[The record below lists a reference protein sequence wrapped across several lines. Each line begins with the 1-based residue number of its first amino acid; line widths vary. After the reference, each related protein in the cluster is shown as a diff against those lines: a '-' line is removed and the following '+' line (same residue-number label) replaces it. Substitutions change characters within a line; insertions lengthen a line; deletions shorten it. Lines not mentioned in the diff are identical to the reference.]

1 MKIGMFGLPLTG
13 KTTIFSL
20 LAGIPF
26 DGSFKTEADEKISRI
41 KDERLDTLA
50 KIYNP
55 LRVVYATLD
64 FVDIPSF
71 DMTAD
76 KKEKNKIFQM
86 IQNVDA
92 LLLVIRAF
100 RNDQVPFPLGNETPR
115 QQLEA
120 LRTELIIRD
129 MEVVENR
136 ILRLQ
141 EQKRKKKPTPE
152 EEREEVL
159 LGLIQKEL
167 EDGNFASRLQL
178 TNEDKKVLGSLACF
192 TLKPIITVV
201 NVDDEQLLADDFPG
215 KQLILDE
222 CTKQNFAYLIISGK
236 IESELVELDE
246 EARKEFMAELGIQ
259 KAGIQRLAQVVF
271 DHIGYISFFTVGK
284 DEVRSWTIERGA
296 TMKTAAAKIHTDLAR
311 GFIKA
316 EVMKFSDLIRLE
328 TEEKVKQAGL
338 WKLAG
343 KDENVEDAD
352 IITIRSSL

>member
-1 MKIGMFGLPLTG
+1 MKIRMFGLPLTG

-20 LAGIPF
+20 LAGIPY
-26 DGSFKTEADEKISRI
+26 DNSYKANADEKISRI
-41 KDERLDTLA
+41 QDERLDTLA

-71 DMTAD
+71 DMAAD

-92 LLLVIRAF
+92 LLLVLRAF
-100 RNDQVPFPLGNETPR
+100 RNDQIPFPVGAELPQ

-120 LRTELIIRD
+120 IRTELIIRD
-129 MEVVENR
+129 LEVVENR
-136 ILRLQ
+136 LLRLQ
-141 EQKRKKKPTPE
+141 EQKRKKRPTPE

-167 EDGNFASRLQL
+167 EEGNFASRLQL

-201 NVDDEQLLADDFPG
+201 NVDDEHLSADDFPG
-215 KQLILDE
+215 KPIILDE
-222 CTKQNFAYLIISGK
+222 CTKQNFAFLTISGK

-246 EARKEFMAELGIQ
+246 EARKEFMTELGIQ
-259 KAGIQRLAQVVF
+259 KTGIERLAKVVY

-284 DEVRSWTIERGA
+284 DEVRSWTLERGA
-296 TMKTAAAKIHTDLAR
+296 TMKMAAAKIHTDLAR

-316 EVMKFSDLIRLE
+316 EVMKFSDLIRLGSE
-328 TEEKVKQAGL
+328 DKVKQAGL

-343 KDENVEDAD
+343 KEEIVEDGD
-352 IITIRSSL
+352 IITIRASL

>member
-20 LAGIPF
+20 LAGIPY
-26 DGSFKTEADEKISRI
+26 DSSYKTEADEKISRI

-55 LRVVYATLD
+55 LRIVYATLD

-100 RNDQVPFPLGNETPR
+100 RNDQVPFPFGAETPQ

-141 EQKRKKKPTPE
+141 EQKRKKKPTLE
-152 EEREEVL
+152 EEREEIL

-167 EDGNFASRLQL
+167 EDSNFASRLQL
-178 TNEDKKVLGSLACF
+178 TTEDKKLLGSLACF

-201 NVDDEQLLADDFPG
+201 NVDEEQLMEDNFPG
-215 KQLILDE
+215 KKLILDE
-222 CTKQNFAYLIISGK
+222 CTKQNFAFLIMSGK
-236 IESELVELDE
+236 IESELIDLDE
-246 EARKEFMAELGIQ
+246 EARKDFMAELGIQ
-259 KAGIQRLAQVVF
+259 KSGIQRLAQVVF

-316 EVMKFSDLIRLE
+316 EVIKFSDFIRLKS
-328 TEEKVKQAGL
+328 EEKVKQAGL

-343 KDENVEDAD
+343 KDEIVEDAD

>member
-152 EEREEVL
+152 EEKVL
-159 LGLIQKEL
+159 LGLIQK
-167 EDGNFASRLQL
+167 SRRM
-178 TNEDKKVLGSLACF
+178 E
-192 TLKPIITVV
+192 I
-201 NVDDEQLLADDFPG
+201 LL
-215 KQLILDE
+215 
-222 CTKQNFAYLIISGK
+222 
-236 IESELVELDE
+236 LV
-246 EARKEFMAELGIQ
+246 F
-259 KAGIQRLAQVVF
+259 
-271 DHIGYISFFTVGK
+271 
-284 DEVRSWTIERGA
+284 
-296 TMKTAAAKIHTDLAR
+296 
-311 GFIKA
+311 
-316 EVMKFSDLIRLE
+316 
-328 TEEKVKQAGL
+328 
-338 WKLAG
+338 
-343 KDENVEDAD
+343 N
-352 IITIRSSL
+352 

>member
-20 LAGIPF
+20 LAGIPY
-26 DGSFKTEADEKISRI
+26 DSSFKTEADEKISRI
-41 KDERLDTLA
+41 KDERLDILA
-50 KIYNP
+50 KMYNP
-55 LRVVYATLD
+55 QRIVYASLD

-71 DMTAD
+71 DMAAD

-100 RNDQVPFPLGNETPR
+100 RNDQVPFPLGAETPR

-159 LGLIQKEL
+159 LGMIQKEL

-201 NVDDEQLLADDFPG
+201 NVDDEHLSKDVFPG

-222 CTKQNFAYLIISGK
+222 CIKQNFAFLIISGK
-236 IESELVELDE
+236 IESELIELDE
-246 EARKEFMAELGIQ
+246 EARKEFMTELNIQ
-259 KAGIQRLAQVVF
+259 KTGIERLAKVVF
-271 DHIGYISFFTVGK
+271 DHIGFISFFTVGK
-284 DEVRSWTIERGA
+284 DEVRSWTIERGT
-296 TMKTAAAKIHTDLAR
+296 TMKMAAAKIHTDLAR

-343 KDENVEDAD
+343 KEEIVEDAD

>member
-64 FVDIPSF
+64 FVDITSF

>member
-1 MKIGMFGLPLTG
+1 
-13 KTTIFSL
+13 
-20 LAGIPF
+20 
-26 DGSFKTEADEKISRI
+26 
-41 KDERLDTLA
+41 
-50 KIYNP
+50 
-55 LRVVYATLD
+55 
-64 FVDIPSF
+64 
-71 DMTAD
+71 MTAD

-178 TNEDKKVLGSLACF
+178 TNEDKKVLGSLLVY
-192 TLKPIITVV
+192 LKPIITVV

-236 IESELVELDE
+236 SNRNWLN
-246 EARKEFMAELGIQ
+246 
-259 KAGIQRLAQVVF
+259 
-271 DHIGYISFFTVGK
+271 
-284 DEVRSWTIERGA
+284 
-296 TMKTAAAKIHTDLAR
+296 
-311 GFIKA
+311 
-316 EVMKFSDLIRLE
+316 LIR
-328 TEEKVKQAGL
+328 
-338 WKLAG
+338 
-343 KDENVEDAD
+343 
-352 IITIRSSL
+352 RSKKRIYG